1 MVTSTLSKNSHLES
15 AGQAR
20 RSALREET
28 VPQPCRCASC
38 SGPLEPAQELRF
50 LVESANLDNPAYL
63 ALIRRLPAVNGRPV
77 PGCKAVQTHSEWSR
91 RPVRVVRPLPV
102 RTAVLATVGLLSVGW
117 LFQTLLTGPRR

>member
-1 MVTSTLSKNSHLES
+1 LLSQKPHLES

-20 RSALREET
+20 RSVLREKA
-28 VPQPCRCASC
+28 VPQPYCCATC

-77 PGCKAVQTHSEWSR
+77 PVCQACQAQIESTPRRIVR
-91 RPVRVVRPLPV
+91 RPDPV

-117 LFQTLLTGPRR
+117 LLQTLLAGPRA